1 MSTVTNPM
9 AAPPGGAPAA
19 PTATASGAPAPGAPA
34 PVAPAPVA
42 PATAAPSASASAS
55 NTLYLNIEG
64 DLYTRKTELQQ
75 NYGGLTEDQI
85 RKLMELYNKDGT
97 FKGTIDLTEEDK
109 KFIKNAFE
117 KRIQNIDEQLKN
129 NSQNILRL
137 QPLRTV
143 KTRLQDRLNAIEGT
157 TAVAA
162 PPTSTPT
169 LNEATRKKLNDKL
182 MTLLLRIGYA
192 ITHSKQIP
200 PSFIE
205 KWNNFLKST
214 DELTAASGPLNTTT
228 NSVPEDKS
236 FTLDKA
242 SFVKPIDKRPV
253 YKTVTEYLQAMITV
267 SDREAKFK
275 TQIEET
281 LDALYTYQF
290 IQKSEKNAFNSK
302 NTKRIEK
309 MSPAVKKRIRTRFSS
324 SMAIILQYY
333 QTLLGRTEVYD
344 TINTETFLNIF
355 TPPLLRPTTA
365 PSPYF
370 SVQEGLRIIEGIL
383 ENVYFKLSTNTDFGI
398 YRINKTDSEK
408 LIPLITFYTETTGG
422 QSLSSE
428 KMKENFKT
436 QPFVWFQLGS
446 KIVKQ
451 NPQVQVELTKLLG
464 KPPTGTTGTPVRSTE
479 DIKALSETFNNFIG
493 DDATKATS
501 VFMMVNS
508 SFPIDATPSTFA
520 LLHTYGKDTTP
531 DETSKIAM
539 WNEAM
544 GTIKGVSATST
555 IASFGTF
562 TGIAPPGTVA
572 VAAGPAPPP
581 RLSDIGL
588 TQWPPYTIQ
597 THLSMPV
604 FQCMTFLAAANQMSP
619 ANKQYQNLVLPP

>member
-1 MSTVTNPM
+1 
-9 AAPPGGAPAA
+9 
-19 PTATASGAPAPGAPA
+19 
-34 PVAPAPVA
+34 
-42 PATAAPSASASAS
+42 
-55 NTLYLNIEG
+55 LNIEG
-64 DLYTRKTELQQ
+64 DLYTRKIELQQ
-75 NYGGLTEDQI
+75 NYGPLNEDQI
-85 RKLMELYNKDGT
+85 RKLSELYAKDGT
-97 FKGTIDLTEEDK
+97 FKGTISLTEEDK
-109 KFIKNAFE
+109 KFIVAAFE

-143 KTRLQDRLNAIEGT
+143 KTRLQERLNAIEGT
-157 TAVAA
+157 TAVAL
-162 PPTSTPT
+162 PSPSTPT

-200 PSFIE
+200 PPFIE

-214 DELTAASGPLNTTT
+214 DELTAVSGPLNTTT

-242 SFVKPIDKRPV
+242 SFVKPIDKKPV

-267 SDREAKFK
+267 SDREATFK
-275 TQIEET
+275 TQIENT

-309 MSPAVKKRIRTRFSS
+309 MSPAVKKRIQTRFSS

-333 QTLLGRTEVYD
+333 QSLLGKADVYD

-355 TPPLLRPTTA
+355 TPPPLRPTTA

-383 ENVYFKLSTNTDFGI
+383 ENVYSKLSTNTEFGI
-398 YRINKTDSEK
+398 YKINREDSAK

-451 NPQVQVELTKLLG
+451 NTQVELTKLLG
-464 KPPTGTTGTPVRSTE
+464 PKPGATPGRSAE
-479 DIKALSETFNNFIG
+479 DIKALSDTFNNFIG
-493 DDATKATS
+493 DEATKAGN

-520 LLHTYGKDTTP
+520 LLHTYGKDTA
-531 DETSKIAM
+531 DEASKIAM
-539 WNEAM
+539 WNDAM
-544 GTIKGVSATST
+544 GTIKGGSVPGLAGTG
-555 IASFGTF
+555 FGTF
-562 TGIAPPGTVA
+562 VPSST
-572 VAAGPAPPP
+572 PP

-597 THLSMPV
+597 THLSLPV

-619 ANKQYQNLVLPP
+619 DTQRYGELVLPP